1 MMKDDLTPVL
11 EKAYD
16 DVVHPAASAT
26 GKFFG
31 LIPQVIYTAL
41 LPLRKWINDREK
53 YFEEIGELL
62 TKKLNNVEEEKIITP
77 EPYVAVPAIQALSYS
92 LDNNEL
98 KNLYANLLVS
108 AMNTDTQEYVHPAF
122 VEIIKQLSPIDALIF
137 KEIMSRECVPMI
149 DLYYC
154 EFKSAKGQLIERNI
168 TSIEI
173 SSHKTMSVSIDN
185 LKRLG
190 IIESPVESSELADKD
205 AYNNILNSENY
216 KDIKSNFKE
225 RIEGYEF
232 YDDKKSIKATDFGEM
247 FYQICVKD

>member
-1 MMKDDLTPVL
+1 MIKGDLTPVL
-11 EKAYD
+11 EKVYD
-16 DVVHPAASAT
+16 DVVHPVANTT
-26 GKFFG
+26 GKIVD
-31 LIPQVIYTAL
+31 LIPKVIYTAL
-41 LPLRKWINDREK
+41 LPLRKWINDREE
-53 YFEEIGELL
+53 YFEETGQIV
-62 TKKLNNVEEEKIITP
+62 TKKLENVEEEKIVTP
-77 EPYVAVPAIQALSYS
+77 ELYVAVPAIQALSYS

-98 KNLYANLLVS
+98 KNLYANLLAS
-108 AMNTDTQEYVHPAF
+108 AMNTDTQEYVHPAY
-122 VEIIKQLSPIDALIF
+122 VEIIKQLSPVDALIF
-137 KEIMSRECVPMI
+137 KEIMSRECIPAI
-149 DLYYC
+149 DLWYC
-154 EFKSAKGQLIERNI
+154 EIKSAEGQLIERNI
-168 TSIEI
+168 TSIKI
-173 SSHKTMSVSIDN
+173 SSHKTMSASIDN